1 MSDQERNKRWSMKVW
16 AGFGLVLL
24 CHLIWLLLYGI
35 GLLFLPESDSSAFLA
50 AYLMIGVTQLV
61 YVLPLAVY
69 SGFKNKQLLQGILL
83 AALVTFLLN
92 AACFGLVLFQFA
104 G

>member
-1 MSDQERNKRWSMKVW
+1 MSDQESNKRWSRKVW

-24 CHLIWLLLYGI
+24 FHLIWLLLYGI
-35 GLLFLPESDSSAFLA
+35 GLLFLSEANSIAFLT
-50 AYLMIGVTQLV
+50 AYLMIGISQLV
-61 YVLPLAVY
+61 YVLPLAIY
-69 SGFKNKQLLQGILL
+69 FGFKNKQMLQGVLL